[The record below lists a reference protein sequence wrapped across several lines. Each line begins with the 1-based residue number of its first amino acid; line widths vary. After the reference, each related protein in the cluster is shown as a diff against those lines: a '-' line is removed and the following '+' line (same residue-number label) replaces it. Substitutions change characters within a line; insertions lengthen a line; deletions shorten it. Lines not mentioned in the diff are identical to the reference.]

1 MLRVDELPIIIE
13 SRGVVG
19 KLEGFVYEGLSIV
32 ALYCKIDM
40 INYHIPINEV
50 IIGKDSIILK
60 DSYGL
65 KYLNVNNLKYVYDI
79 SGEKIGTL
87 QQIELDEEYNI
98 SSIIVDDTKILAE
111 HLVAIDPTIV
121 INLNLNKQ
129 AIEVDIVEEKEEVDS
144 DVVEIEQTF
153 EEDKKLELEVE
164 EDISVQDAIVVSLKS
179 NDEII
184 DTEGDVQVDDESNT
198 LYINEDHCIFNS
210 PIETIMTSNGIISK
224 YEYLNNKKLE
234 EPITINRENYIK
246 GHIIDYLLIEK
257 AIYSNEIVKLVMA
270 AEE

>member
-1 MLRVDELPIIIE
+1 MLLRVDELPIIIE

-50 IIGKDSIILK
+50 IIGKDAIILK

-65 KYLNVNNLKYVYDI
+65 KYLNINSLKYVYDI

-87 QQIELDEEYNI
+87 QQIELDEEYKI

-121 INLNLNKQ
+121 INLNLK
-129 AIEVDIVEEKEEVDS
+129 AIEVDIEEEEEVVDL
-144 DVVEIEQTF
+144 DVVETEQTF
-153 EEDKKLELEVE
+153 EEDEKLESEVE
-164 EDISVQDAIVVSLKS
+164 EDNSVQDSIVVSLKS
-179 NDEII
+179 NNEII
-184 DTEGDVQVDDESNT
+184 DTEADVQVDDESNT
-198 LYINEDHCIFNS
+198 LHINEDHCIFNA
-210 PIETIMTSNGIISK
+210 PIETLNTNNGIISK

-234 EPITINRENYIK
+234 ESITINQEKFIK
-246 GHIIDYLLIEK
+246 GHIIDYSLIEK